1 MPLPSILMSE
11 RLFSHFAA
19 EHLKALREHPSAP
32 KYNFESSDLLTEESL
47 QDVKNFARSTV
58 GEPFWQEGSLPQ
70 WMPGFL
76 QRVFRQVP
84 YYREFGDVPVDF
96 AAIPTVDRAELAAE
110 IERFIPDDVKPS
122 ELTVYFTSGTSGDK
136 LVVPT
141 EASVSSKVLVL
152 LDRLAGFYGRSLPRG
167 AGKVALAA
175 VFCQAE
181 TLTYPSLSHYLEGAA
196 TLKVNLHPDSWNK
209 AEDRGRYL
217 TELAPEVITGCPH
230 SLSVLSQ
237 VAPGLRPSLMVSS
250 AVALSHGLR
259 QELEEQ
265 FQCPVVDVY
274 SLTECK
280 FIAADRG
287 QGMALLCPD
296 LYVEIVDEKGRPLP
310 SGERGEIVVTGGR
323 NRCLPLLRYRTG
335 DYAALRFV
343 GGQPYLSDFQGRAPV
358 EIVNSQGSLISNLD
372 IIGALRDFPLV
383 GFSFSQNA
391 DRSFLLRFCGDC
403 PPDKLVEV
411 VSLATGLS
419 GSAEKVESWNGKPQ
433 QFRTLNEE

>member
-1 MPLPSILMSE
+1 MSE
-11 RLFSHFAA
+11 LPFSHFAA
-19 EHLKALREHPSAP
+19 EYLKALREHPSSP
-32 KYNFESSDLLTEESL
+32 KYNFESSDLLTKESL
-47 QDVKNFARSTV
+47 QDVKDFARSTV
-58 GEPFWQEGSLPQ
+58 SGPFWQEGSLPQ

-152 LDRLAGFYGRSLPRG
+152 LDRLAGFYGQTLPRG

-181 TLTYPSLSHYLEGAA
+181 TLTYPSLSHYLGGAA
-196 TLKVNLHPDSWNK
+196 TLKVNLHPDSWSE

-237 VAPGLRPSLMVSS
+237 VAPGLRPSLIVSS
-250 AVALSHGLR
+250 AVALSQGLR
-259 QELEEQ
+259 QKLSEQ
-265 FQCPVVDVY
+265 FHCPVIDVY

-287 QGMALLCPD
+287 NGMALLSPD
-296 LYVEIVDEKGRPLP
+296 LYVEIVDSEGRPLP
-310 SGERGEIVVTGGR
+310 PGESGEIAVTGGR

-335 DYAALRFV
+335 DYAALQFI
-343 GGQPYLSDFQGRAPV
+343 GGQPYLVDFQGRAPV
-358 EIVNSQGSLISNLD
+358 EIVDSQGSPISNLD
-372 IIGALRDFPLV
+372 IVGALRDFPLV
-383 GFSFSQNA
+383 GFSFSQEE
-391 DRSFLLRFCGDC
+391 DKSFLLRFCGDS
-403 PPDKLVEV
+403 KAEQLVEAITG
-411 VSLATGLS
+411 ATGLV
-419 GSAEKVESWNGKPQ
+419 GSAEKLETWEGKPGQ
-433 QFRTLNEE
+433 LVRPSGEN